1 MNEQQR
7 LVAYTQG
14 EAAPSAAVVIDIQH
28 LADPAACLAKLVA
41 IMQGVLAVPD
51 ELWDEEA
58 AEQWEA
64 YLPKWFVA
72 GMKQLT
78 LAQILATPGQWD
90 YESWGRFAL
99 LSAMGMVEL
108 RSRGHLLN
116 DHARPVGTAVC
127 GGPLLLRHQSQ
138 LPCRLHY
145 TGHRELLSCFYH
157 T

>member
-14 EAAPSAAVVIDIQH
+14 EAAASAALVIDIQH

-64 YLPKWFVA
+64 YLPEWFVA
-72 GMKQLT
+72 SMKQLT

-90 YESWGRFAL
+90 YESWVASLCYRQWEWWSSAVRATSLTITLDL
-99 LSAMGMVEL
+99 LGL
-108 RSRGHLLN
+108 
-116 DHARPVGTAVC
+116 PYVGDPFFYAIKASCPT
-127 GGPLLLRHQSQ
+127 G
-138 LPCRLHY
+138 Y
-145 TGHRELLSCFYH
+145 TIRDTENF
-157 T
+157 